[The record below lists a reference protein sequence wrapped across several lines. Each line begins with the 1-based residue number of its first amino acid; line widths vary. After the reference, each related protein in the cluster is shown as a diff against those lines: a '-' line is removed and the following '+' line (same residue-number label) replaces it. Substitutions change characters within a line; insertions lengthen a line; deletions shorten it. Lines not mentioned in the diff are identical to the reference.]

1 MLLLLVASSE
11 RLTATG
17 AAEIV
22 GHFTATIS
30 GALCLG
36 GLVFT
41 LITAIPEDRGV
52 LDPASYRGHLLVE
65 RAAPLWLVSSAV
77 MVVVQAAA
85 DAGVPLTRVLG
96 SGHLGSAVGASE
108 TARAW
113 VTVVIF
119 AAILTVTTRLTVR
132 WEWHAVM
139 LIPAIVGVVAVP
151 VTGNAGQGADH
162 DYATSSVIV
171 FAIALA
177 VLTGLK
183 VAAATLPVADGMRH
197 RCRVVAAAGGAVA
210 LLYGLLLLILLA
222 GSGLFSSGYGRL
234 GLLAGAALLIGWII
248 DLRGH
253 SSRAL
258 AVTSALSATVAVA
271 ATSAMAVHT
280 APRLLASRPTV
291 WDVLLGYRL
300 PGPPTIGQLLSFW
313 RFDTFLGGLAIALG
327 AAYVIGVIRL
337 RRRGDAWPTGR
348 LVAWLAGCAA
358 LLTATSSGVRAYGSA
373 MFSIHMV
380 EHMTLNMF
388 APVLLV
394 LGAPATLALRVL
406 PASGSAHPGPR
417 EWLLRFIHSPFTRFL
432 SNPVTAFVLFV
443 GSLYAVYFT
452 PLFDTLVR
460 YHWGHE
466 FMGLHFLITGY
477 LFYWG
482 IIGIDPGPRRLP
494 FIGRL
499 GLLFAIMPFHA
510 FFGIAMMTSDSVV
523 GGNFYRGLALP
534 WVPSLTDDQH
544 LGGAIAWG
552 SSELPVLVVVV
563 ALIAQW
569 ARQDRRDAT
578 RGDRHASAA
587 YGGDDELAAYNQMLQ
602 ELARN
607 RR

>member
-1 MLLLLVASSE
+1 
-11 RLTATG
+11 
-17 AAEIV
+17 
-22 GHFTATIS
+22 
-30 GALCLG
+30 
-36 GLVFT
+36 
-41 LITAIPEDRGV
+41 
-52 LDPASYRGHLLVE
+52 
-65 RAAPLWLVSSAV
+65 

-139 LIPAIVGVVAVP
+139 LIPAIVRVVAVP
-151 VTGNAGQGADH
+151 GHRQCRPGCRPRPCDEFGDCVRDRPRGADRAEGCRG
-162 DYATSSVIV
+162 DTAGCRRDAPPLQS
-171 FAIALA
+171 
-177 VLTGLK
+177 GC
-183 VAAATLPVADGMRH
+183 GGR
-197 RCRVVAAAGGAVA
+197 RCRGVA
-210 LLYGLLLLILLA
+210 LRPPAADPA
-222 GSGLFSSGYGRL
+222 GRFRSVQLRL
-234 GLLAGAALLIGWII
+234 RQTGLLAGAALLIGWII

-394 LGAPATLALRVL
+394 LGHRPPWHCECCR
-406 PASGSAHPGPR
+406 PR
-417 EWLLRFIHSPFTRFL
+417 
-432 SNPVTAFVLFV
+432 
-443 GSLYAVYFT
+443 
-452 PLFDTLVR
+452 
-460 YHWGHE
+460 
-466 FMGLHFLITGY
+466 
-477 LFYWG
+477 
-482 IIGIDPGPRRLP
+482 
-494 FIGRL
+494 
-499 GLLFAIMPFHA
+499 
-510 FFGIAMMTSDSVV
+510 
-523 GGNFYRGLALP
+523 
-534 WVPSLTDDQH
+534 
-544 LGGAIAWG
+544 
-552 SSELPVLVVVV
+552 
-563 ALIAQW
+563 
-569 ARQDRRDAT
+569 DRRIPDRGNGSCASSIRPSRGSCRT
-578 RGDRHASAA
+578 R
-587 YGGDDELAAYNQMLQ
+587 
-602 ELARN
+602 
-607 RR
+607 